1 MSALF
6 TIGILV
12 LTVKMAALALKVTWG
27 LIKAVLVVI
36 GLPVI
41 LVVLFVG
48 GLVTAAVPLLIIA
61 LLAAFFLPAVRG
73 I

>member
-1 MSALF
+1 MSVLF